1 MGTADIAD
9 FGLLVLLVSA
19 AIVLALAANRLSS
32 RIRVPAPAL
41 FLVLAAVASDVV
53 PRLGTLT
60 ERLDER
66 IVTVALIFVLFDGG
80 MGIGWRRFRRAAGPV
95 LWIGIAG
102 TLVTA
107 AGMAL
112 AAHTLF
118 GFGWTTSLLLGTALA
133 PTDPAVVF
141 SVLGGREI
149 AGRSGT
155 ILEGESGANDPVGI
169 ALLLAVLGATGG
181 GAGAVFS
188 GLEEFGIQMAVGLAV
203 GALGG
208 LGLRWIMQHVE
219 LPNEALYPVRVIA
232 GASVIYGLAAALD
245 GSGFLAV
252 FLAGIVV
259 GDVRAP
265 YKPEVERFSSALAS
279 LGEIIAFTVLG
290 LTIPLRSLLTSPD
303 LLVGLAL
310 AGLLILLVRPVLVGL
325 LLLPVKLANNERLF
339 VLWAGLKGAVPILL
353 GIFLLSSEVAD
364 AERVYRVIFV
374 VVLVS
379 VVLQGGSVPTVARL
393 LKIPM
398 REEPPQPYAI
408 GLRLRSAPDG
418 LRRFTIEE
426 GSRADGVRVGDLDLG
441 DATWLSLASRN
452 GELLPLRRDAVL
464 RAGDEVLAHTDLDAT
479 PADDT
484 DAELHRVFGHP
495 DDD

>member
-19 AIVLALAANRLSS
+19 AIVLALVANRVSNLI
-32 RIRVPAPAL
+32 RIPAPAL
-41 FLVLAAVASDVV
+41 FLVVAAIASDLV
-53 PRLGTLT
+53 PALGDLT
-60 ERLDER
+60 QRLDER

-102 TLVTA
+102 TVVTA

-112 AAHTLF
+112 AAHGLF
-118 GFGWTTSLLLGTALA
+118 GFGWRTSLLLGTALA

-181 GAGAVFS
+181 GATAVLS
-188 GLEEFGIQMAVGLAV
+188 GLGEFALQMAVGLAV
-203 GALGG
+203 GAVGG
-208 LGLRWIMQHVE
+208 LALRWVMQRVA
-219 LPNEALYPVRVIA
+219 LPNEALYPLRVIA
-232 GASVIYGLAAALD
+232 FAAVIYGLAAGLN

-252 FLAGIVV
+252 FLAGIIV
-259 GDVRAP
+259 GDVHAP

-279 LGEIIAFTVLG
+279 LAEIIAFTVLG
-290 LTIPLRSLLTSPD
+290 LTISIRTLVTSTD

-310 AGLLILLVRPVLVGL
+310 AALLILVVRPVLVGA
-325 LLLPVKLANNERLF
+325 LLLPVRLETNERLF

-353 GIFLLSSEVAD
+353 GIFLLSSNIPA
-364 AERVYRVIFV
+364 AAQVYRIIFV

-379 VVLQGGSVPTVARL
+379 VVVQGGSVPTVARL

-398 REEPPQPYAI
+398 REQPPQPYAI
-408 GLRLRSAPDG
+408 GMRLRTAPDG
-418 LRRFTIEE
+418 LRRFTVQD
-426 GSRADGVRVGDLDLG
+426 GSPADGARVSELDLG
-441 DATWLSLASRN
+441 ENTRLSLASRG
-452 GELLPLRRDAVL
+452 GELLPLRRDVTL
-464 RAGDEVLAHTDLDAT
+464 KAGDELLAFSDPDADAEHAGADRLRT
-479 PADDT
+479 LFDHPAD
-484 DAELHRVFGHP
+484 
-495 DDD
+495 